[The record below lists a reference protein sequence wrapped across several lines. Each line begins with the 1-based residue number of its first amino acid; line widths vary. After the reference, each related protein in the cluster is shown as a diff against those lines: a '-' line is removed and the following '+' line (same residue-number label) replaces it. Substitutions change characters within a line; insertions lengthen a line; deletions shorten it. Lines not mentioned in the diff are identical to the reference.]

1 MSTIE
6 IAEKYVK
13 LQNDIIDL
21 CDTLDIE
28 EELTNDLYQIVT
40 KHYNEI
46 VDWIRWEK
54 QFDAEIASSL
64 RSEAD
69 GQRDK

>member
-1 MSTIE
+1 MSTVE

-21 CDTLDIE
+21 CDTLDVE

-40 KHYNEI
+40 KHYN
-46 VDWIRWEK
+46 
-54 QFDAEIASSL
+54 
-64 RSEAD
+64 
-69 GQRDK
+69 

>member
-13 LQNDIIDL
+13 LQSSMLDL
-21 CDTLDIE
+21 CDSLDIE
-28 EELTNDLYQIVT
+28 EELTNDLYQLVT
-40 KHYNEI
+40 KHYNETA
-46 VDWIRWEK
+46 DWIKWEK
-54 QFDAEIASSL
+54 QFDAEMASSL

-69 GQRDK
+69 GT